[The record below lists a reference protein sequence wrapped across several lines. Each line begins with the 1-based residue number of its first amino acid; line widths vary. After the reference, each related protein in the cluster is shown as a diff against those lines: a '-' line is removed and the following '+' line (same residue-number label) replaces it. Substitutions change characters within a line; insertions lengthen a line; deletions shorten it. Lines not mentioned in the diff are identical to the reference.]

1 MQCPKNI
8 YEINIYV
15 NVIYNILEC
24 FFNLLFHQRIWV
36 ALINQHV
43 IPGFLSSLIYLPPGP
58 AKTSSFNCSFNKRNQ
73 GFGVNIIDWLGEGRE
88 WLATTFKPRYCRV
101 FFKSQ
106 VKSSKSPPIQLRSL
120 DFVNLVMQD
129 FDHNLEKLWVCRFA
143 CVS

>member
-1 MQCPKNI
+1 MGG
-8 YEINIYV
+8 
-15 NVIYNILEC
+15 
-24 FFNLLFHQRIWV
+24 FNQ
-36 ALINQHV
+36 
-43 IPGFLSSLIYLPPGP
+43 PTCDSLPPGP
-58 AKTSSFNCSFNKRNQ
+58 AKTSSFNKRNQ
-73 GFGVNIIDWLGEGRE
+73 GFGVKIIDWLGEGIG
-88 WLATTFKPRYCRV
+88 WLATTFKPCYCRV